1 MVEKVQRQVL
11 FKEVAELLRE
21 KILTQELRPR
31 EWIDEPKLAE
41 EMGISR
47 TPLREALKVLEAE
60 GLVEL
65 RPRRGAFVADLTEH
79 DLDEIFPV
87 MALLEGRCA
96 YEAARK
102 ATPEDLARLQA
113 IHDRLEEAAA
123 HGDVAA
129 YYEHNYVFHLAVQE
143 LADNR
148 WLQRV
153 TNELRKFL
161 KLMRGRQLNLP
172 GRLEAS
178 LSEHRLLMAAFQ
190 NRNPSAAEKI
200 MHDHLLA
207 QREALQEFDR
217 SFGGISLN
225 KAPAAFA

>member
-1 MVEKVQRQVL
+1 MVEKVHRQVL

-21 KILTQELRPR
+21 RILSQELRPR

-102 ATPEDLARLQA
+102 ATPEDISRLQA
-113 IHDRLEEAAA
+113 IHEKLEGAAA
-123 HGDVAA
+123 QGDVAT
-129 YYEHNYVFHLAVQE
+129 YYDQNYVFHLSVQE
-143 LADNR
+143 LAGNR

-207 QREALQEFDR
+207 QRIALQEFDR
-217 SFGGISLN
+217 SFGG
-225 KAPAAFA
+225 AGPARSALTSA